1 MKSLPKMAVCEERN
15 SMPWNSLVIFI
26 VKHFLQPFRCSPLV
40 AVKVECIEGVLR
52 ADRERDLK
60 IFWLDNKFPYPS
72 ALGYRDVNLG
82 VGMQVRSR
90 TEHRPQT
97 WRGEHRGAGSASTVG
112 AANHHS
118 PLCSDFAHT

>member
-1 MKSLPKMAVCEERN
+1 MFAKSKIRFYGNRLMI
-15 SMPWNSLVIFI
+15 VIL
-26 VKHFLQPFRCSPLV
+26 KHFLQPFRCSPLV

-52 ADRERDLK
+52 ADRERHLK

-97 WRGEHRGAGSASTVG
+97 WRGGNIVG
-112 AANHHS
+112 RDLL
-118 PLCSDFAHT
+118 PLSELLSITHPCVSILSMRSDK

>member
-1 MKSLPKMAVCEERN
+1 MI
-15 SMPWNSLVIFI
+15 VI
-26 VKHFLQPFRCSPLV
+26 LQPIRCSLLA

-52 ADRERDLK
+52 ADREKQLK

-82 VGMQVRSR
+82 VGVQVRSR

-97 WRGEHRGAGSASTVG
+97 WSGEHLGRDL
-112 AANHHS
+112 
-118 PLCSDFAHT
+118 PLLSELLSRTTKPWAWILRIRSDD